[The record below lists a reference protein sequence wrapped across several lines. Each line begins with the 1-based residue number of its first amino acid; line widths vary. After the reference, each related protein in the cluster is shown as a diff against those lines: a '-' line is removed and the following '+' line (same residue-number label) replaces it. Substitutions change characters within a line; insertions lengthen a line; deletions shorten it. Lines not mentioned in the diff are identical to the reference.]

1 MTTLK
6 QIGNH
11 RVEELDYRIRVPNL
25 VEILKYQSEVVGDAV
40 FEFLDKCGGE
50 AMWIVF
56 LELRRLESRT
66 NRPVTQLH
74 QRTVRVESIS
84 RIQAPR
90 LPEQLC
96 RQRVGA
102 ESPARAAARL
112 VPLAGRERDI
122 SVMQL

>member
-1 MTTLK
+1 M
-6 QIGNH
+6 
-11 RVEELDYRIRVPNL
+11 
-25 VEILKYQSEVVGDAV
+25 EILKYQSEVVGDAV

-50 AMWIVF
+50 ALRIVF

-90 LPEQLC
+90 LPEQFC

-112 VPLAGRERDI
+112 GPLAGGKRDI